1 MRDLLDEYNW
11 PRFSEVVESHDPA
24 IRVYVYRLNGAL
36 KLKPALY
43 KGRPFPD
50 ILEWLRDEHGSG
62 DYALLARRGETMIL
76 SGALYIEAPRN
87 WRRR

>member
-1 MRDLLDEYNW
+1 MRDLLDEQNW
-11 PRFSEVVESHDPA
+11 PRFAALMEARDLAV
-24 IRVYVYRLNGAL
+24 RVYIYRLHAAL

-62 DYALLARRGETMIL
+62 DFALLARRGETMIM

-87 WRRR
+87 WRR